1 MKIQQIRN
9 ATMKIN
15 YGGITFLLDPWLQ
28 DKGTG
33 FSAKAVRKE
42 MVGIKTPINDLPIT
56 PDEILSGVDHCLVTH
71 IHPDHFTSDYLP
83 NNIHI
88 ITQNA
93 ADQDTIHKM
102 GFSNYDTFE
111 TDRIQIGGI
120 SIIRTNAVH
129 GSNIVASK
137 AMGKGSGYIMQGESK
152 TLYIAGDTVYCKCVE
167 SIIDQYSPDIIILNC
182 CEATTP
188 IGRLIMGL
196 DDVEMVCRKAPD
208 AIIIATHLDSVNHA
222 LVSSDD
228 VRAFCKTHSLNQ
240 VLVPYNGECML
251 FE

>member
-33 FSAKAVRKE
+33 FSAKAVRKD
-42 MVGIKTPINDLPIT
+42 MANVKNPMNDLPMT
-56 PDEILSGVDHCLVTH
+56 PAEILAGADHCLVTH

-93 ADQDTIHKM
+93 ADRDTIQKM
-102 GFSNYDTFE
+102 GFSNCDTFE
-111 TDRIQIGGI
+111 TDKIQIGGVTI
-120 SIIRTNAVH
+120 TRTNAVH

-137 AMGKGSGYIMQGESK
+137 AMGKGSGYVMQGERK

-167 SIIDQYSPDIIILNC
+167 SVIDQYSPDIMILNC

-188 IGRLIMGL
+188 VGRLIMGL
-196 DDVEMVCRKAPD
+196 DDVEMVCRKAP
-208 AIIIATHLDSVNHA
+208 AATIIATHLDSVNHA
-222 LVSSDD
+222 LVTSDD

-240 VLVPYNGECML
+240 VLVPCRGEYL
-251 FE
+251 EF

>member
-83 NNIHI
+83 YHH
-88 ITQNA
+88 T
-93 ADQDTIHKM
+93 
-102 GFSNYDTFE
+102 
-111 TDRIQIGGI
+111 
-120 SIIRTNAVH
+120 
-129 GSNIVASK
+129 
-137 AMGKGSGYIMQGESK
+137 
-152 TLYIAGDTVYCKCVE
+152 KC
-167 SIIDQYSPDIIILNC
+167 
-182 CEATTP
+182 
-188 IGRLIMGL
+188 R
-196 DDVEMVCRKAPD
+196 
-208 AIIIATHLDSVNHA
+208 
-222 LVSSDD
+222 
-228 VRAFCKTHSLNQ
+228 
-240 VLVPYNGECML
+240 
-251 FE
+251 